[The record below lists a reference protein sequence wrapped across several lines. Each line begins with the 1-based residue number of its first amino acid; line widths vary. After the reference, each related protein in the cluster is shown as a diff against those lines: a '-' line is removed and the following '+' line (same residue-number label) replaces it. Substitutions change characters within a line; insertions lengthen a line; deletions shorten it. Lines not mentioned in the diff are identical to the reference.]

1 MRKSG
6 DRPQP
11 VRQPGTLQGLL
22 MDIELINALGARL
35 SDLARRTA
43 DLRGYL

>member
-1 MRKSG
+1 MPVAASPH
-6 DRPQP
+6 PQES
-11 VRQPGTLQGLL
+11 TA
-22 MDIELINALGARL
+22 MDIELINALGLQL